1 MVKLGLE
8 LIIDSSFKIDRNGL
22 TVTHYIWS
30 QRAELN
36 RRPTD
41 YESVALPVNCWVDS
55 ILRMVLF
62 PQSKP

>member
-30 QRAELN
+30 QQAELN

-41 YESVALPVNCWVDS
+41 YEFVSYYLLDIFPNLPYPSHIRV
-55 ILRMVLF
+55 
-62 PQSKP
+62 